1 MFTLLID
8 TFETGLGRLVFIA
21 RIGGFNEAQAI
32 LKFRSLFKQFD
43 DPEAW
48 DYYSVVLDV
57 YDDAEKEQ
65 REKTQNTVAGLSPQA
80 KGEAGD
86 KTCPMHGKMVLVPEK
101 DAPKSGMCSFHS
113 ASSSGGP
120 TNNSYIRSE
129 SQP

>member
-8 TFETGLGRLVFIA
+8 TLETGLGRLVFIA

-48 DYYSVVLDV
+48 DYYSIRLDV

-65 REKTQNTVAGLSPQA
+65 REKAQTILKNYLR
-80 KGEAGD
+80 K
-86 KTCPMHGKMVLVPEK
+86 H
-101 DAPKSGMCSFHS
+101 F
-113 ASSSGGP
+113 
-120 TNNSYIRSE
+120 IE
-129 SQP
+129 SLFIDNINFSMAFNYNFS